1 MFARLAA
8 IGGWRGTTAVVLAL
22 VGLAVLTTAVVPVSA
37 DAAQNTAPVLSR
49 GVGMGAEP
57 SAAVRGVQRVLD
69 RGGYDLGAPGVD
81 GRFGPLTDGA
91 VRRFQADHRIS
102 VDGVVGPQT
111 HRVVRRVARSQRRA
125 SVPKQG
131 SGGQTAG
138 GQTAGGQTTAPKGT
152 VTVAPAQPA
161 AAGQTTTVLHA
172 ENEGA
177 WLMAVAGSAAL
188 GALCAALVAFG
199 VRFTRTRRGPA
210 PILAPLTRDLYLEG
224 HSADEQVGAFRGQ
237 ALAASLSAGPEEEP
251 TRERTIYLVDD
262 VNKEAPVWV
271 RGSEVKRSTSRLEAG
286 SAVIGYVTMSPD
298 AQPTAADQPAREIE
312 RACERADWDLV
323 EVVTDRENGV
333 SSLERPGL
341 AYALQ
346 QIAEGKANG
355 LVVSDLRR
363 LIRSIVD
370 LGALVR
376 WFRDAE
382 AALVALDLGVD
393 TSTPAGYELAEKL
406 IRISGWER
414 DRVPRRT
421 SGEPALSAVPAA
433 AAAMSGVSARP
444 SGRPAVTDR
453 PALVERIN
461 AMREAK
467 MTLQAIADTLNQEG
481 VPTLRGGAM
490 WRPSS
495 VQAALGYRRPGARNP
510 RNQIPPL
517 EGRQG

>member
-8 IGGWRGTTAVVLAL
+8 TGGRTRTTAVLVL
-22 VGLAVLTTAVVPVSA
+22 VGLAVAMTAAAPASA
-37 DAAQNTAPVLSR
+37 DAAENTTPVLAR

-125 SVPKQG
+125 SARRQG
-131 SGGQTAG
+131 SGGQKAG
-138 GQTAGGQTTAPKGT
+138 GGQPSTAPKGT
-152 VTVAPAQPA
+152 VTVAPAPQA
-161 AAGQTTTVLHA
+161 APQTTTVLRS
-172 ENEGA
+172 NSDGA
-177 WLMAVAGSAAL
+177 WLLAVAGSAAL
-188 GALCAALVAFG
+188 GMLCAALVAFG
-199 VRFTRTRRGPA
+199 LRLTRARRGPA

-224 HSADEQVGAFRGQ
+224 HSADEKVGAFRGQ
-237 ALAASLSAGPEEEP
+237 ALAASITAGPEEEP
-251 TRERTIYLVDD
+251 ERERTIYLVDD
-262 VNKEAPVWV
+262 VDKEAPVWV
-271 RGSEVKRSTSRLEAG
+271 RGSEVKRTTSRLQAG
-286 SAVIGYVTMSPD
+286 SAVIGYVTIAAD
-298 AQPTAADQPAREIE
+298 AVASAADQPAREIE
-312 RACERADWDLV
+312 RACERSDWELV

-341 AYALQ
+341 AYALE
-346 QIAEGKANG
+346 QIAQGNANG
-355 LVVSDLRR
+355 LIVSDLRR
-363 LIRSIVD
+363 LIRSITD
-370 LGALVR
+370 LGALVK
-376 WFRDAE
+376 WFRDAQ

-414 DRVPRRT
+414 DRAPRRT
-421 SGEPALSAVPAA
+421 TGEPALTAVPATTT
-433 AAAMSGVSARP
+433 AAAMNTVAS
-444 SGRPAVTDR
+444 RPAGSPTVVDR

-461 AMREAK
+461 AMRAAK
-467 MTLQAIADTLNQEG
+467 MTLQAIADKLNQEG

-510 RNQIPPL
+510 RNQTPPM
-517 EGRQG
+517 EGQQR

>member
-8 IGGWRGTTAVVLAL
+8 TGGRRRTTAVLMTL
-22 VGLAVLTTAVVPVSA
+22 VGIAVLTAVVPASA
-37 DAAQNTAPVLSR
+37 SAAKTTAPVLAR
-49 GVGMGAEP
+49 GVGMGAQP

-69 RGGYDLGAPGVD
+69 RSGYDLGAPGVD

-91 VRRFQADHRIS
+91 VRRFQANHRIS

-111 HRVVRRVARSQRRA
+111 HRVVRRVQRSQRRA
-125 SVPKQG
+125 SRSKQN
-131 SGGQTAG
+131 AG
-138 GQTAGGQTTAPKGT
+138 GQKTAAPKTTAPK
-152 VTVAPAQPA
+152 VTVAPAPR
-161 AAGQTTTVLHA
+161 AAGQTTTVLRSA
-172 ENEGA
+172 NEGA
-177 WLMAVAGSAAL
+177 WLLAVAGSAAL

-199 VRFTRTRRGPA
+199 LRWTRMRRDPDA
-210 PILAPLTRDLYLEG
+210 ILAPLTRDLYLEG
-224 HSADEQVGAFRGQ
+224 HSADEQVGTFRGQ
-237 ALAASLSAGPEEEP
+237 ALAASLSAGPQEEP
-251 TRERTIYLVDD
+251 ARDRTIYLVDD

-298 AQPTAADQPAREIE
+298 AQASAADQPAREIE
-312 RACERADWDLV
+312 RACERSDWRLV

-346 QIAEGKANG
+346 QIAEGKAHG

-370 LGALVR
+370 LGALVQ

-414 DRVPRRT
+414 DRAPRRT
-421 SGEPALSAVPAA
+421 SREPSLQAVPAA
-433 AAAMSGVSARP
+433 PAVMSAVAAHP
-444 SGRPAVTDR
+444 TGRPAVADR

-461 AMREAK
+461 AMRAAK
-467 MTLQAIADTLNQEG
+467 MTLQAIADTLNHEG

-495 VQAALGYRRPGARNP
+495 VQAVLGYRRPGARNP
-510 RNQIPPL
+510 RNDMPPL

>member
-8 IGGWRGTTAVVLAL
+8 TGGRTRTTAVLMTL
-22 VGLAVLTTAVVPVSA
+22 VGLAVLTTVAVPASA
-37 DAAQNTAPVLSR
+37 SAAENTAPVLAQ

-57 SAAVRGVQRVLD
+57 SAAVRGVQRVLH
-69 RGGYDLGAPGVD
+69 RSGYDLGAPGVD

-102 VDGVVGPQT
+102 ADGVVGPQT

-125 SVPKQG
+125 STSKRG
-131 SGGQTAG
+131 SSGPQAG
-138 GQTAGGQTTAPKGT
+138 GQPSTAPKGT
-152 VTVAPAQPA
+152 VTVAPAPQA
-161 AAGQTTTVLHA
+161 APQTTTVLRS
-172 ENEGA
+172 NSDGA
-177 WLMAVAGSAAL
+177 WLLAVAGSAAL
-188 GALCAALVAFG
+188 GMLCAALVAFG
-199 VRFTRTRRGPA
+199 LRFTRTRRGPA

-224 HSADEQVGAFRGQ
+224 HSADEEVGAFRGQ

-251 TRERTIYLVDD
+251 ERERTIYLVDD

-271 RGSEVKRSTSRLEAG
+271 RGTEVKRTTSRLESG

-298 AQPTAADQPAREIE
+298 AQASAADQPAREIE
-312 RACERADWDLV
+312 RACERSDWQLV

-346 QIAEGKANG
+346 QIAEGKAHG

-370 LGALVR
+370 LGALVK

-414 DRVPRRT
+414 DRAPRRT
-421 SGEPALSAVPAA
+421 SGEPALTAVPAV
-433 AAAMSGVSARP
+433 AAAMSAASAQP
-444 SGRPAVTDR
+444 SRRAAVTDR

-461 AMREAK
+461 AMRAAK

-510 RNQIPPL
+510 RNQMPPL
-517 EGRQG
+517 EGPQG

>member
-8 IGGWRGTTAVVLAL
+8 IGGWRGITAVLLVL
-22 VGLAVLTTAVVPVSA
+22 VGLAVVMTVAVPASA
-37 DAAQNTAPVLSR
+37 GAAENTAPVLAR
-49 GVGMGAEP
+49 GVGMGAQP

-91 VRRFQADHRIS
+91 VRRFQADHRIG
-102 VDGVVGPQT
+102 VDGVVGAQT
-111 HRVVRRVARSQRRA
+111 HRVVRRVARLQRRA
-125 SVPKQG
+125 STPKRG
-131 SGGQTAG
+131 SSGQKKTGGGQKTG
-138 GQTAGGQTTAPKGT
+138 GQKSAAQGT
-152 VTVAPAQPA
+152 VTVVPAPQA
-161 AAGQTTTVLHA
+161 APQATTVLHA

-177 WLMAVAGSAAL
+177 WLLAVAGSAAL
-188 GALCAALVAFG
+188 GMLCAALVAFG
-199 VRFTRTRRGPA
+199 VRLTRTRRGPA
-210 PILAPLTRDLYLEG
+210 PILAPLTRELYLEG
-224 HSADEQVGAFRGQ
+224 HSADEKVGAFRGQ
-237 ALAASLSAGPEEEP
+237 ALAASLSAEPQQEPE
-251 TRERTIYLVDD
+251 RERTIYLVDD
-262 VNKEAPVWV
+262 VDKEAPVWV
-271 RGSEVKRSTSRLEAG
+271 RGSEVKRTTSRLESG
-286 SAVIGYVTMSPD
+286 SAVIGYVTMAPD
-298 AQPTAADQPAREIE
+298 AQASAADQPAREIE
-312 RACERADWDLV
+312 RACERADWQLV

-341 AYALQ
+341 AYALG
-346 QIAEGKANG
+346 QIAEGKADG
-355 LVVSDLRR
+355 LVVCDLRR
-363 LIRSIVD
+363 LIRSVVD
-370 LGALVR
+370 LGALVQ
-376 WFRDAE
+376 WFRDAQ

-414 DRVPRRT
+414 DRVTRRPT
-421 SGEPALSAVPAA
+421 GEPALSAVPAA
-433 AAAMSGVSARP
+433 MSAVSARP
-444 SGRPAVTDR
+444 AGRPAVTDR

-461 AMREAK
+461 AMRAAK

-510 RNQIPPL
+510 GNQMPPL

>member
-1 MFARLAA
+1 MIFRLAA
-8 IGGWRGTTAVVLAL
+8 IGGRTRTTAVLLAL
-22 VGLAVLTTAVVPVSA
+22 VGLAVLMTAVAPVSA
-37 DAAQNTAPVLSR
+37 RAALTPAPVLAQ
-49 GVGMGAEP
+49 GAGMGAKP
-57 SAAVRGVQRVLD
+57 STAVRGVQRVLQ

-91 VRRFQADHRIS
+91 VRRFQADHGLG
-102 VDGVVGPQT
+102 VDGVVGPRT

-125 SVPKQG
+125 SVRKRG
-131 SGGQTAG
+131 SGAQKHTAKS
-138 GQTAGGQTTAPKGT
+138 TPAPT
-152 VTVAPAQPA
+152 VKVKVPQQ
-161 AAGQTTTVLHA
+161 AAGQTTTVLHSDN
-172 ENEGA
+172 NEA
-177 WLMAVAGSAAL
+177 QWLVAVAASGAL
-188 GALCAALVAFG
+188 GALCAALIAFG
-199 VRFTRTRRGPA
+199 LRWTRTRRMPA
-210 PILAPLTRDLYLEG
+210 PILAALTRDLYLEG
-224 HSADEQVGAFRGQ
+224 HSADAQVGAFRGQ
-237 ALAASLSAGPEEEP
+237 ALAASISAGPDEEP
-251 TRERTIYLVDD
+251 ARERTIYLVDD

-298 AQPTAADQPAREIE
+298 AQANAADQPAREIE
-312 RACERADWDLV
+312 RACERADWQLV

-341 AYALQ
+341 AYALG
-346 QIAEGKANG
+346 QIADGHASG

-363 LIRSIVD
+363 LIRSVID
-370 LGALVR
+370 LGALVE

-414 DRVPRRT
+414 ERGPRPVPNA
-421 SGEPALSAVPAA
+421 PPVMSAVA
-433 AAAMSGVSARP
+433 ARP
-444 SGRPAVTDR
+444 QGPGRPAPQER
-453 PALVERIN
+453 QALVERIN
-461 AMREAK
+461 AMRAEK
-467 MTLQAIADTLNQEG
+467 MTLQAIADTLNDEG

-510 RNQIPPL
+510 RNEIPPL